1 MEILLFKE
9 NKSCQICARADTLV
23 LVYHVLSH
31 LNQLHIHIRKFLSRT
46 AMFFIINNV
55 QSICNI
61 NGLEEYN
68 LSRSQYCTF

>member
-9 NKSCQICARADTLV
+9 NKSCQICAGADTLV

-31 LNQLHIHIRKFLSRT
+31 LNQLHIHIRKFL
-46 AMFFIINNV
+46 FFIINNV